1 MKKRTRNI
9 LIGTGITVAGIGAVT
24 AVSYKLTQKLLKI
37 AMDREEPEIMTKN
50 KGKLTGVSGEK
61 AEFLAEIASGAERLE
76 NGGCEQVEIE
86 SHDGLKLI
94 GHWYTCENPRRVII
108 AMHGWRSTWSHDFGA
123 IADFWHDNDCA
134 VLYAEQRGQGNSGG
148 EYMGFGLMERYDC
161 LDWINWVN
169 MHTGGELPIYLGGV
183 SMGATTILMTAGF
196 ELPDNVKGIVAD
208 CGFTS
213 PHAIWKHVVERNLH
227 IPYDGIRG
235 AIASDMCK
243 RKINIGAKDYSAVD
257 AMRECQVPVLF
268 IHGTDDHFVPIEMT
282 YENYKACAAPKR
294 LLIVPGAE
302 HAMSYFVDKDGYEK
316 AVKDFWKD
324 FDQSE

>member
-1 MKKRTRNI
+1 MKKSTRNV
-9 LIGTGITVAGIGAVT
+9 LIGVGITAVGIGAVT
-24 AVSYKLTQKLLKI
+24 AVSYSITKKLLKI

-76 NGGCEQVEIE
+76 NSGCEQVEIE

-94 GHWYTCENPRRVII
+94 GHWHTCENPRRVII
-108 AMHGWRSTWSHDFGA
+108 AMHGWHSTWSHDFGA

-148 EYMGFGLMERYDC
+148 DYMGFGLMERYDC

-169 MHTGGELPIYLGGV
+169 KRTGGELPIYLGGV

-196 ELPDNVKGIVAD
+196 ELPNNVKGIVAD

-235 AIASDMCK
+235 AIARDMCK
-243 RKINIGAKDYSAVD
+243 RKINI
-257 AMRECQVPVLF
+257 
-268 IHGTDDHFVPIEMT
+268 
-282 YENYKACAAPKR
+282 
-294 LLIVPGAE
+294 
-302 HAMSYFVDKDGYEK
+302 
-316 AVKDFWKD
+316 
-324 FDQSE
+324 